1 MYKLVFQPSIIGQF
15 THNLHRVLDNP
26 ADSVT
31 KKHKIILYGD
41 SHHSTRVSG

>member
-15 THNLHRVLDNP
+15 THNLHKALDNP

-31 KKHKIILYGD
+31 KIYGD
-41 SHHSTRVSG
+41 SHHSMRVSG